1 MEFLMVR
8 QGEGGGEGGCGHKPS
23 PTIKTSI
30 QFSDFAEP

>member
-8 QGEGGGEGGCGHKPS
+8 QGEGGEGGCGHKPS
-23 PTIKTSI
+23 PTIKTSV